1 MKGLLIIITFVIVTL
16 FIPSCTETVSPPDS
30 MRLDLVIT
38 VVDTSAFTQTLTDST
53 LVDSAQ
59 VFVNSLSYGHYFS
72 KLSDS
77 LGQAVFPQVLPDIYS
92 VSVTK
97 RLSAAE
103 VEQVVGSPNERAL
116 NGQLQGLEVSG
127 VVFDTVVYVTPVA
140 LGELLISE
148 IYYNGSPADPIPYYF
163 HDQFL
168 ELYNNSQSTIYL
180 DSLIIADVS
189 FGHTDEDVIHAVHAY
204 MFPGSGSD
212 HPLEPGDFVIVAQDA
227 TNHSLANLSSIDL
240 SGADFEYYVKDKGD
254 VDNQEVPNM
263 IMLQHKYGIDFLY
276 SVFNC
281 ALVILR
287 VDDPY
292 EYGYDNFDELLLPKS
307 AILDGVDYRDNL
319 TELDHK
325 RLDITIDAG
334 LTGGFDAYSGKSVER
349 RIDFYR
355 AGLPILMDNNNSS
368 IDFQVLHSPA
378 PGYLTTVD
386 SLP

>member
-1 MKGLLIIITFVIVTL
+1 MKILQIIITIITVIIFL
-16 FIPSCTETVSPPDS
+16 QSCTETVSPPDS

-38 VVDTSAFTQTLTDST
+38 VIDTSAFTQTLTDST

-59 VFVNSLSYGHYFS
+59 VFVNSLSYGHYFF
-72 KLSDS
+72 KLTDT
-77 LGQAVFPQVLPDIYS
+77 LGQAVFHQVLPDVYS
-92 VSVTK
+92 ISVTK

-168 ELYNNSQSTIYL
+168 ELYNNSQSTIYF

-189 FGHTDEDVIHAVHAY
+189 YGHTDEDVIHAIHAY

-212 HPLEPGDFVIVAQDA
+212 YPLEPGEFAVVAQDA
-227 TNHSLANLSSIDL
+227 IDHSSVNLSSIDL

-254 VDNQEVPNM
+254 VDIQEVPNM
-263 IMLQHKYGIDFLY
+263 IMLNHKYGIDFLY
-276 SVFNC
+276 SVFND

-319 TELDHK
+319 IELDHK
-325 RLDITIDAG
+325 RLDIIIDAG
-334 LTGGFDAYSGKSVER
+334 LTGGFDAYSRKSVER
-349 RIDFYR
+349 RIDFFR
-355 AGLPILMDNNNSS
+355 EGLPVLMDNNNSS
-368 IDFQVLHSPA
+368 IDFQVLNSPT
-378 PGYLTTVD
+378 PGYLSAAD

>member
-1 MKGLLIIITFVIVTL
+1 MKILPIIITIIIVIL
-16 FIPSCTETVSPPDS
+16 FFLSCTETVSPPDS
-30 MRLDLVIT
+30 MRVDLVIT

-59 VFVNSLSYGHYFS
+59 VFVNSLSYGHYFF
-72 KLSDS
+72 KLTDS
-77 LGQAVFPQVLPDIYS
+77 LGRAVFHQVLPDVYS
-92 VSVTK
+92 ISVTK

-127 VVFDTVVYVTPVA
+127 VAFDTIVYVTPVA

-168 ELYNNSQSTIYL
+168 ELYNNSQDTIYL

-189 FGHTDEDVIHAVHAY
+189 YGHTDEDVIHAVHAY

-212 HPLEPGDFVIVAQDA
+212 HPLEPGEFVVVAQDA
-227 TNHSLANLSSIDL
+227 IDHSIRNLSSIDL
-240 SGADFEYYVKDKGD
+240 RKADFEYYVKDKGD

-287 VDDPY
+287 VADPY

-319 TELDHK
+319 TEIDHK

-349 RIDFYR
+349 RIDFFR
-355 AGLPILMDNNNSS
+355 DGLPVLMDNNNSS
-368 IDFQVLHSPA
+368 IDFQVLISPA
-378 PGYLTTVD
+378 PGYLVTAD